1 MTKQRNLS
9 QNSLIKTKIVLWNGL
24 LCQQK
29 RIYHFSNSNKFF
41 KNKERLSIAALMGDN
56 RESLIS
62 HFKATHLTPE
72 TPKDGQTLST
82 EEIER
87 YTIRYITFF

>member
-1 MTKQRNLS
+1 
-9 QNSLIKTKIVLWNGL
+9 
-24 LCQQK
+24 
-29 RIYHFSNSNKFF
+29 
-41 KNKERLSIAALMGDN
+41 MGDN

-72 TPKDGQTLST
+72 TSKDGQTLST

-87 YTIRYITFF
+87 YTIKYITFFLINNVYLSGFVPK